1 MADRRDE
8 EFPGGIDPL
17 SAWMGIEWEAPNRVK
32 VQIRPD
38 HINQAGL
45 LSGPVAYSMIDYCMG
60 STLWVERQGDERIA
74 TTSISINYVQT
85 AREGVI
91 TCETTLDRRNDRN
104 AVMRSEVRHEDG
116 RLLATAI
123 GTFAIFPKDRL
134 GGGEL
139 PIPEGPARAQED

>member
-1 MADRRDE
+1 MAGE
-8 EFPGGIDPL
+8 TFKGIDPL
-17 SAWMGIEWEAPNRVK
+17 SEWMGIEWEAADRVR
-32 VQIRPD
+32 VTIRPD

-60 STLWVERQGDERIA
+60 SALWSQREGDERIA

-85 AREGVI
+85 AREGAIV
-91 TCETTLDRRNDRN
+91 CETTLDRRNDRN

-134 GGGEL
+134 GGREL
-139 PIPEGPARAQED
+139 PIPKGPARSEG